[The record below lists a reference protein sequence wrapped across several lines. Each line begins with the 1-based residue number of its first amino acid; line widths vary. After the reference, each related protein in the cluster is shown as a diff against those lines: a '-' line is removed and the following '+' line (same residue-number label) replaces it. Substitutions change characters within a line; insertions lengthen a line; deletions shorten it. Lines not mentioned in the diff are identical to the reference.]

1 VEVPGVVDEDRGLAI
16 HSVNLG
22 WRDVPVRHMLEQR
35 VGAKVGFGHDV
46 RAGALAE
53 VRLGVAA
60 GREGVVAF
68 IPVGTG
74 VAAALL
80 HNGETIVSGGWA
92 GEIGQALI
100 PSGEFAGCR
109 VEEIASATGTA
120 RRAGLPDARTVALRV
135 ATGDPAAAK
144 VWQQT
149 VDVLADAIAA
159 MTAVVAQNTVI
170 IGGGL
175 ALAGNTLLDPLARA
189 ISDRVKGLRTP
200 ILCTAILGD
209 RAGALGATLLAADLQ
224 ERE

>member
-1 VEVPGVVDEDRGLAI
+1 VVVEVPGVVDEDRGLAI

-22 WRDVPVRHMLEQR
+22 WRDLPVRHMLEQR
-35 VGAKVGFGHDV
+35 VGAKVGF
-46 RAGALAE
+46 
-53 VRLGVAA
+53 
-60 GREGVVAF
+60 VAF

-200 ILCTAILGD
+200 IRCTAILGD
-209 RAGALGATLLAADLQ
+209 RAGALSATLLAADLQ